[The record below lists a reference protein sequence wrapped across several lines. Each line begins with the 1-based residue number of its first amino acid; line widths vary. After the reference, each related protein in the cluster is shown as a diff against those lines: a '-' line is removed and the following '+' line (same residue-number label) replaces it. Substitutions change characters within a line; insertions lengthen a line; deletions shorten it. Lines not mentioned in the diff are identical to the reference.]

1 MKFSFLIICSAIL
14 AGCTLGT
21 PRELKKAEVILNQF
35 ECKNIETGQLNHSAI
50 TSYHERTLS
59 VSKEKASSYVE
70 SYKEG
75 EEIFRIPLDQV
86 VQQQYDIYKSACE
99 NASGR
104 RMLMSER
111 DWRKGLRFVVLV
123 SRLVKPGRTP
133 LLVL

>member
-21 PRELKKAEVILNQF
+21 SRELKKAEVILNQF

-99 NASGR
+99 SLG
-104 RMLMSER
+104 
-111 DWRKGLRFVVLV
+111 GV
-123 SRLVKPGRTP
+123 SKIN
-133 LLVL
+133 